1 MMKITKRGWI
11 EIAGCFGAFAVIAT
25 IAAFYDLE
33 INKALYGPGC
43 LYAQFFAN
51 LGEMPSYFAPP
62 VIGSIL
68 FFQKFGKS
76 QKLDIA
82 AKVVGAGTVYVG
94 YTLAIGLWFIDNM
107 FREDLKFK
115 WVYAVFFAAIMT
127 VLTLVAF
134 SKIPDRVMKK
144 LFWFAVFLLI
154 VAILSNVIVQ
164 IMKVIF
170 ARQRFRTMTPGNP
183 SCPEALTAI
192 YPGYN
197 YDGFTPWYI
206 PASIIKQPIRTEEYV
221 KLFKD
226 VDGGAFMSFP
236 SGHTA
241 AASASFGLVIL
252 PDLFPEFRKRRWMF
266 WVFPAIYAGLV
277 GISRI
282 VAAAHYLSDTL
293 FGFYSGLT
301 VAALARWILVSK
313 VKAYKPEEN
322 TEYLIS
328 PPQGIVVLDDRPIAE
343 EAESAAE

>member
-11 EIAGCFGAFAVIAT
+11 EIAACFGAFAVIAT

-33 INKALYGPGC
+33 INKALYGPSC
-43 LYAQFFAN
+43 PYAQFFAN

-62 VIGSIL
+62 VIGAIL

-76 QKLDIA
+76 RKLDIA
-82 AKVVGAGTVYVG
+82 VKVVGAGTVFIG
-94 YTLAIGLWFIDNM
+94 YTVAIGVWFIDNL
-107 FREDLKFK
+107 FREDLQYK
-115 WVYAVFFAAIMT
+115 WMYAVFFAAIMT
-127 VLTLVAF
+127 VLTLTAF
-134 SKIPDRVMKK
+134 SKIPDKVMKK

-154 VAILSNVIVQ
+154 VAALGNVIVQ
-164 IMKVIF
+164 IMKAIWS
-170 ARQRFRTMTPGNP
+170 RQRFRTMTPGNP
-183 SCPEALTAI
+183 SYPEALTAI
-192 YPGYN
+192 YPGYD

-206 PASIIKQPIRTEEYV
+206 PTTIVDQPIRTEEYV

-226 VDGGAFMSFP
+226 VDSDAFKSFP

-241 AASASFGLVIL
+241 AASAGFGLVIL

-293 FGFYSGLT
+293 FGFYAGFT

-313 VKAYKPEEN
+313 VKFYKPEEN

-328 PPQGIVVLDDRPIAE
+328 PPHGIVVLDDRPIAE